1 MSSTGWLSASTAE
14 RTRELVMA
22 INALVIASSLKLG
35 KRPEPK
41 TEELDRARELLLG
54 FITHLTDLVS
64 EAQKHKE
71 RPVVGADP
79 QLTQIVRGLVAARNS
94 GRPQEVSVEALH
106 EVRRFLRSS
115 PAREDIPRLIQDL
128 RALRRLLE
136 RYAPREIRI
145 R

>member
-22 INALVIASSLKLG
+22 INALVIDSSLKLRM
-35 KRPEPK
+35 RPEPK
-41 TEELDRARELLLG
+41 TGDLDRARELLLG
-54 FITHLTDLVS
+54 FITHLNDLVS
-64 EAQKHKE
+64 EAQKDKE

-79 QLTQIVRGLVAARNS
+79 QLTRIVRGLVAAPNS
-94 GRPQEVSVEALH
+94 GRPQEVSVDALRELRH
-106 EVRRFLRSS
+106 LLRSS
-115 PAREDIPRLIQDL
+115 PAREDLPRLIQDL